1 MYGFS
6 EYWYTLDDILHVG
19 GVYKEEKFMRA
30 AKEFCGTDWQILSDR
45 FKSGEFPAA
54 DQHRSEEYLK
64 VMKLHVN
71 MVRCYW
77 GMGIWSGA
85 RRK

>member
-1 MYGFS
+1 
-6 EYWYTLDDILHVG
+6 
-19 GVYKEEKFMRA
+19 MRA

-64 VMKLHVN
+64 VMKLNV
-71 MVRCYW
+71 
-77 GMGIWSGA
+77 IW
-85 RRK
+85 

>member
-19 GVYKEEKFMRA
+19 GVYKEAKFIRA
-30 AKEFCGTDWQILSDR
+30 AKEFCATDWQILSDR

-54 DQHRSEEYLK
+54 DQHK
-64 VMKLHVN
+64 
-71 MVRCYW
+71 
-77 GMGIWSGA
+77 
-85 RRK
+85 

>member
-19 GVYKEEKFMRA
+19 GHYKEEKFIRA
-30 AKEFCGTDWQILSDR
+30 AKEFCATDWQILSER

-54 DQHRSEEYLK
+54 DQHKYEFSSFYRNNNL
-64 VMKLHVN
+64 
-71 MVRCYW
+71 
-77 GMGIWSGA
+77 
-85 RRK
+85 